1 MTDAT
6 KLRLD
11 LPLVLPGVDD
21 VRDRCV
27 ARLIDLLAGRP
38 GISEAHIVG
47 PDGPAPE
54 LCIHYDPATLSLS
67 LANTVQFRWVI
78 VTPSSFSILNFEP
91 VTWPR

>member
-67 LANTVQFRWVI
+67 RVRELARGCCEAWMTTNGW
-78 VTPSSFSILNFEP
+78 EA
-91 VTWPR
+91 